1 VVTPPFRD
9 VVTDPAGLE
18 ALFRAPGKLV
28 ANKKTDRVAG
38 PTAAFI
44 AACPFVLVAT
54 GGRDGHVTVSPKGG
68 PPGFVKVLDERRL
81 IVPDANGN
89 NLIDGLRNL
98 VENPHI
104 GLLFV
109 LPGREET
116 LRIDGRAWP
125 TVDPEVL
132 DAVTEDEGRRP
143 KVAIGVE
150 VTATFIHCSR
160 SFARGRVWQP
170 ESWGELVAPGALDVF
185 RCHLADN
192 LSADE
197 LPEAGRTG

>member
-1 VVTPPFRD
+1 MTAPFRD
-9 VVTDPAGLE
+9 VVTDLAGLE
-18 ALFRAPGKLV
+18 ALFRAPGRLV
-28 ANKKTDRVAG
+28 ANKKTDRIVG

-44 AACPFVLVAT
+44 AACPFVLLAT
-54 GGRDGHVTVSPKGG
+54 GGSDGQVTVSPKGG
-68 PPGFVKVLDERRL
+68 SPGFVKVLDERRL
-81 IVPDANGN
+81 VIPDANGN

-109 LPGREET
+109 VPGREET
-116 LRIDGRAWP
+116 LRVDGRAWP

-132 DAVTEDEGRRP
+132 DVVTEDGGRRP

-150 VTATFIHCSR
+150 VTTTFIHCSR
-160 SFARGRVWQP
+160 SFSRGQVWQP
-170 ESWGELVAPGALDVF
+170 DSWDGLVAPEAMEMF

-192 LSADE
+192 LPADE
-197 LPEAGRTG
+197 LPEGGGSG

>member
-1 VVTPPFRD
+1 M
-9 VVTDPAGLE
+9 
-18 ALFRAPGKLV
+18 
-28 ANKKTDRVAG
+28 
-38 PTAAFI
+38 
-44 AACPFVLVAT
+44 
-54 GGRDGHVTVSPKGG
+54 TVSPKGG

-81 IVPDANGN
+81 VVPDANGN

-116 LRIDGRAWP
+116 LRVDGRAWP

-132 DAVTEDEGRRP
+132 DVVTEDEGRRP

-150 VTATFIHCSR
+150 VTTTFIHCSR
-160 SFARGRVWQP
+160 SFSRGHVWQP
-170 ESWGELVAPGALDVF
+170 ESWGELVAPEAMDLF

-192 LSADE
+192 LPADE
-197 LPEAGRTG
+197 LPEGGRSG

>member
-1 VVTPPFRD
+1 VTSPFRD
-9 VVTDPAGLE
+9 TITDLAELE
-18 ALFRAPGKLV
+18 TLFRPPARLV
-28 ANKKTDRVAG
+28 ANKKTDRIAP
-38 PTAAFI
+38 PTAAYI
-44 AACPFVLVAT
+44 AASPFVLVAT

-81 IVPDANGN
+81 VIPDANGN

-98 VENPHI
+98 IESPHV

-116 LRIDGRAWP
+116 LRVDGRAWP

-150 VTATFIHCSR
+150 VVTAFIHCSR
-160 SFARGRVWQP
+160 SFARGQVWQP
-170 ESWGELVAPGALDVF
+170 ESWAGLVAPEALDLF

-192 LSADE
+192 LPEDQ
-197 LPEAGRTG
+197 LP